1 MDIKSKSKYLVVIWA
16 LLVSFGLSG
25 LFSAFTNGS
34 QFLQG
39 DYFESEEYGYQMN
52 RFVSLLQVFEL
63 NSMTKEEMKK
73 EITVSDEEIE
83 EHRTRYG
90 NMGDQI
96 ANIGMQYEQQIQD
109 AKDSGNKAV
118 VDALTKERDT
128 KIADITENFNSD
140 EHVQA
145 KIVKEKEKRIDEF
158 YKELEK
164 YRRQFVNFGRAYKY
178 YMEDADTGE
187 VFTNL
192 NLKEGDS
199 VSDFINNKEMYFVQD
214 YGEIQEFYGYTGI
227 SEQFIPYNEVAED
240 ILSRQNSN
248 FTGKIGLSKNAP
260 ASLQA
265 IGDYRYFQK
274 RQMLFIGYMIASIG
288 ALIAA
293 YIIARRKPAI
303 VFGTFENFKPM
314 YAKVPLDVRLG
325 IMLATSGF
333 FLLSLTLISEQFVYY
348 NSDILSS
355 LIELLISMT
364 AAAALLAFGLMQ
376 LKSIAEYRNDGQQ
389 LKEDLQKS
397 LVFKAYKAIVDA
409 FLVRSIG
416 IQLIVLLGFV
426 FGLGM
431 IAAAVFVEPGFIVI
445 FGLAFI
451 FIGLPLLIIIMKKA
465 GYFNKILLN
474 TEELAAGKMGSDIPV
489 KGKSVFARHAA
500 DINTLRNSV
509 KVSHKEQAKSERLK
523 TELITNVSHDLRTP
537 LTSIITYTELLKTPD
552 LAPEDR
558 ASYIEILDR
567 KSKRLKVLID
577 DLFEATKMASGNIE
591 LRKDRVD
598 LIQLLQQALAEHN
611 EALSQSSLHLRVSQ
625 PDHPVY
631 AFVDGQK
638 LWRVFD
644 NLIGNILKYSLE
656 NSRVYISVKAEQD
669 QAVLTF
675 KNVTKYELG
684 EDLDELFERF
694 KRGDQSRH
702 TEGSGLG
709 LAIAKSIVDL
719 HEGTL
724 DIEVDGDLFKVTVIL
739 DKIS

>member
-1 MDIKSKSKYLVVIWA
+1 LDIKSKSKYLIVIWA

-25 LFSAFTNGS
+25 LFSALTNGS

-39 DYFESEEYGYQMN
+39 DYVKSGEYGYQMG
-52 RFVSLLQVFEL
+52 RFVSLLNVYEL
-63 NSMTKEEMKK
+63 NSMSKEEMKK
-73 EITVSDEEIE
+73 KITISDEEIE

-90 NMGDQI
+90 NLGEQI
-96 ANIGMQYEQQIQD
+96 SNINMQYEQQIQD
-109 AKDSGNKAV
+109 AKDSGNKTV
-118 VDALTKERDT
+118 ETALTKERDA

-140 EHVQA
+140 EHVRA
-145 KIVKEKEKRIDEF
+145 KIMKEKEKRVDEF
-158 YKELEK
+158 YQELEK
-164 YRRQFVNFGRAYKY
+164 YRRQFTNLERAYKFHL
-178 YMEDADTGE
+178 EDADTGE

-199 VSDFINNKEMYFVQD
+199 LSDYMNSKEMYFVQD
-214 YGEIQEFYGYTGI
+214 YSDIQDIYGYTG
-227 SEQFIPYNEVAED
+227 SYEEFMPYNEVAEA
-240 ILSRQNSN
+240 ILMNQNRN
-248 FTGKIGLSKNAP
+248 FIGKIGLSKDAP
-260 ASLQA
+260 ANLQA

-303 VFGTFENFKPM
+303 VFGTFENIKPI

-325 IMLATSGF
+325 IMLATVGF

-348 NSDILSS
+348 NSDIFSS
-355 LIELLISMT
+355 LIELLISMA
-364 AAAALLAFGLMQ
+364 AAAALLSFGWMQ
-376 LKSIAEYRNDGQQ
+376 LKSIAEYRNDFAK
-389 LKEDLQKS
+389 LKDDSKKS
-397 LVFKAYKAIVDA
+397 LVFKAYQAILDA
-409 FLVRSIG
+409 FLIWSIG
-416 IQLIVLLGFV
+416 LQLIVLMGFV
-426 FGLGM
+426 FFLGM
-431 IAAAVFVEPGFIVI
+431 LAVTAIYDPGFIVI
-445 FGLAFI
+445 FGLASVV
-451 FIGLPLLIIIMKKA
+451 IGLPLLIIIMKKA

-489 KGKSVFARHAA
+489 KGKSVFAKHAA

-558 ASYIEILDR
+558 DSYIEILDR

-591 LRKDRVD
+591 LRKEKVD

-611 EALSQSSLHLRVSQ
+611 EALSQSSLQLRVSQ

-656 NSRVYISVKAEQD
+656 NSRVYISVKAEQE

-719 HEGTL
+719 HEGSL

>member
-39 DYFESEEYGYQMN
+39 DYVKSGEYGYQMG
-52 RFVSLLQVFEL
+52 RFVSLLNVYKL
-63 NSMTKEEMKK
+63 NSMSKEEMKK
-73 EITVSDEEIE
+73 KITVSDEEIE

-90 NMGDQI
+90 NLGEQI
-96 ANIGMQYEQQIQD
+96 SNINMQYEQQIQD
-109 AKDSGNKAV
+109 AKDSGNKTV
-118 VDALTKERDT
+118 ETALTKERDT

-140 EHVQA
+140 EHVRA
-145 KIVKEKEKRIDEF
+145 KIVKEKEKRVDEF
-158 YKELEK
+158 YQELEK
-164 YRRQFVNFGRAYKY
+164 YRRQFANLERAYKY
-178 YMEDADTGE
+178 HLEDADTGE

-199 VSDFINNKEMYFVQD
+199 LSDYMNSKEMYFVQD
-214 YGEIQEFYGYTGI
+214 YSDIQDIYGYTG
-227 SEQFIPYNEVAED
+227 SYEEFMPYNEVAEA
-240 ILSRQNSN
+240 ILMNQNRN
-248 FTGKIGLSKNAP
+248 FIGKIGLSKNAP
-260 ASLQA
+260 ANLQA
-265 IGDYRYFQK
+265 IGDYKYFQK
-274 RQMLFIGYMIASIG
+274 RQVLFIGYMIASLG

-293 YIIARRKPAI
+293 YIIARRKLAI
-303 VFGTFENFKPM
+303 VFGTFENFKPV
-314 YAKVPLDVRLG
+314 YAKVPLDVRFG
-325 IMLATSGF
+325 VMLATAGF

-348 NSDILSS
+348 NSDIFSS
-355 LIELLISMT
+355 LIELLISMA

-376 LKSIAEYRNDGQQ
+376 LKTMAEYRNDFAK
-389 LKEDLQKS
+389 LKDDSKKS
-397 LVFKAYKAIVDA
+397 LVFKVYQAILDA
-409 FLVRSIG
+409 FLIWSIG
-416 IQLIVLLGFV
+416 FQLIVLMGFV
-426 FGLGM
+426 FFLGM
-431 IAAAVFVEPGFIVI
+431 LAVTAIYDPGFIVI
-445 FGLAFI
+445 FGLASVV
-451 FIGLPLLIIIMKKA
+451 IGLPLLIIIMKKA

-474 TEELAAGKMGSDIPV
+474 TEELAAGKMGSDLPV
-489 KGKSVFARHAA
+489 KGKSVLARHAA

-558 ASYIEILDR
+558 DSYIEILDR

-702 TEGSGLG
+702 TDGSGLG

-739 DKIS
+739 DKMS